1 MAQVSDKQVMVV
13 GVDDSEFSTYAL
25 EWTLDHLVT
34 TLPNPIFK
42 LVLVFAKPSPSTN
55 VGFVGPAG
63 AAEILPIVEA
73 DLKRTATIVIERAEE
88 ICTKRSVFLIFSH
101 FLFSMFMLINMRNE
115 GCM

>member
-1 MAQVSDKQVMVV
+1 MKIQDLSIMAQVSEKQVMVV

-55 VGFVGPAG
+55 VGFIGPG
-63 AAEILPIVEA
+63 
-73 DLKRTATIVIERAEE
+73 
-88 ICTKRSVFLIFSH
+88 ICF
-101 FLFSMFMLINMRNE
+101 
-115 GCM
+115 

>member
-1 MAQVSDKQVMVV
+1 MKIQDLSIMAQVSEKQVMVV

-55 VGFVGPAG
+55 VGFIGPG
-63 AAEILPIVEA
+63 MFVYILFV
-73 DLKRTATIVIERAEE
+73 
-88 ICTKRSVFLIFSH
+88 SS
-101 FLFSMFMLINMRNE
+101 
-115 GCM
+115 